1 MIKSIIPSD
10 MIVYVLLSLYAV
22 FTPIQHLLLVVGF
35 LVVCDFVFAL
45 RKAYVLNES
54 ITSRKMSNTISKLF
68 LYTLTVIAVF
78 LLEKYVIESSIPI
91 TKIVGGLI
99 SLVEIKSCDETFK
112 SLFGYSF
119 WDKARLLMKRGT
131 SSTKDLLDSF
141 EEEEKK
147 EDDKTNP

>member
-22 FTPIQHLLLVVGF
+22 FSPIQPLLLVVGF
-35 LVVCDFVFAL
+35 LVACDFLFAL

-78 LLEKYVIESSIPI
+78 LLEKYIIESTIPI
-91 TKIVGGLI
+91 TKIVGALI
-99 SLVEIKSCDETFK
+99 SLVEIRSIDETFK
-112 SLFGYSF
+112 TLFGYSF
-119 WDKARLLMKRGT
+119 WEKARMIMKRGT
-131 SSTKDLLDSF
+131 SSTKDLMDSF
-141 EEEEKK
+141 EEEK
-147 EDDKTNP
+147 EEDPKS